1 MEIESRAS
9 VVTGRARNVFDKHDH
24 NQNKFH
30 FSYYV
35 VTSQTIANSQQMH
48 RITAY
53 RELLATITL
62 KANKPKNETETN
74 QNKKHLNT
82 LKYRS
87 MSHTYYIQVL

>member
-1 MEIESRAS
+1 MEIESRTS

-24 NQNKFH
+24 NENKFH

-62 KANKPKNETETN
+62 KANKPKT
-74 QNKKHLNT
+74 NKKTKQNQIKTKNIET
-82 LKYRS
+82 L
-87 MSHTYYIQVL
+87 